1 MAKDMY
7 LKYWNSTTSEWD
19 LVSPYTKVELV
30 EGLSAL
36 LDSKVNKV
44 DGMGLSE
51 ESYTTVEKTKL
62 AGIEEAA
69 NAYVHSETHA
79 PAIIVQDENNRF
91 VTDIQITAWDA
102 KEDKSNEGIAN
113 GYASLDGFGKIPK
126 AQLPIEAQ
134 ITTHVVYDSTERD
147 ALDIPS
153 LFTGDKCYETATG
166 DSYIWNGSGWSVL
179 AQADW
184 ENVNLLW
191 TNIVDKPT
199 SSIVN
204 IDDAVTKRH
213 EHSNK
218 TLLDKFMES
227 EVNASYDLAAFLTS
241 ISWEDILSKPTEF
254 PVAAH
259 THDPVDILTDANNRF
274 ATDVEKT
281 EWQIKTKFVL
291 AFDAPTGGAATG
303 NTEVWF
309 EDLTESGI
317 LSVDIPTDDPEDY
330 DKVQWKYELEA

>member
-30 EGLSAL
+30 EGLFAL
-36 LDSKVNKV
+36 LDSKVDKV

-62 AGIEEAA
+62 AGIEEGA
-69 NAYVHSETHA
+69 NLYVHPETHA
-79 PAIIVQDENNRF
+79 PSIIAQDVDNRF
-91 VTDIQITAWDA
+91 VTDVQIAAWNA
-102 KEDKSNEGIAN
+102 KEDAANKGVAN
-113 GYASLDGFGKIPK
+113 GYASLDANAKVPL
-126 AQLPIEAQ
+126 AQLPDTAKGQ
-134 ITTHVVYDSTERD
+134 TFVVADSTAR
-147 ALDIPS
+147 AAIVVGTL
-153 LFTGDKCYETATG
+153 LAGDKAYETTTG
-166 DSYIWNGSGWSVL
+166 DSYIWDGTQWLIL
-179 AQADW
+179 AQAAW
-184 ENVNLLW
+184 ENVNLSW
-191 TNIVDKPT
+191 ANIVNGPT
-199 SSIVN
+199 SAVAD

-227 EVNASYDLAAFLTS
+227 EVNASYDLSAFLTS
-241 ISWEDILSKPTEF
+241 VSWEDILSKPTEF

-259 THDPVDILTDANNRF
+259 THDPVDILTDSNNRF

-291 AFDAPTGGAATG
+291 AFDAPTGGVATG
-303 NTEVWF
+303 NTQVWF

>member
-69 NAYVHSETHA
+69 NAYVHPETHT

-134 ITTHVVYDSTERD
+134 ITTQYESYVEILFATEAYYQQQLLAAQTLD
-147 ALDIPS
+147 AL
-153 LFTGDKCYETATG
+153 E
-166 DSYIWNGSGWSVL
+166 
-179 AQADW
+179 Q
-184 ENVNLLW
+184 
-191 TNIVDKPT
+191 
-199 SSIVN
+199 
-204 IDDAVTKRH
+204 VTWV
-213 EHSNK
+213 
-218 TLLDKFMES
+218 F
-227 EVNASYDLAAFLTS
+227 
-241 ISWEDILSKPTEF
+241 
-254 PVAAH
+254 
-259 THDPVDILTDANNRF
+259 
-274 ATDVEKT
+274 
-281 EWQIKTKFVL
+281 
-291 AFDAPTGGAATG
+291 
-303 NTEVWF
+303 
-309 EDLTESGI
+309 
-317 LSVDIPTDDPEDY
+317 
-330 DKVQWKYELEA
+330 